1 MLFSNPHIRLSKL
14 AKWALLFY
22 LVGFSAN
29 LIYRETSNV
38 PAKNYVMSSD
48 MEGYYQYLPYFF
60 LKSKEDIKHMRWAKH
75 YENGNNLN
83 VFTCGVAIMQAPFF
97 LLAHGASK
105 YFELPADGYSSVYF
119 IFVFLATLFYVT
131 IGLIFLYKALLRF
144 FDERYALLTVV
155 LVFFATN
162 LFYYTIIVPGMSH
175 AYSFSL
181 IAVFIYFVPVFY
193 DKPTV
198 KRALLVAFPFALAVL
213 IRPTTMVAGLYFLL
227 FDVYSFKSF
236 SERLKLLA
244 EKWYLIVVMAFA
256 SFLVFVPQILYW
268 HLVTGEYF
276 VYSYQDEGF
285 TNILS
290 PHIWTVLIGSR
301 NGLFIYTPL
310 MFLSVCSLLYLVYRQ
325 RLTALGILLVMVIIV
340 YLDASWW
347 RPTFSGAAG
356 YRALIEYY
364 PLLAVPLAFLL
375 QKVLLG
381 TSKFQKIGLNSL
393 LVFFVVYNVLFAY
406 KYSHWLWWK
415 TDWQWSHFLRLVQ
428 F

>member
-1 MLFSNPHIRLSKL
+1 MICSNPHIRLSKL

-22 LVGFSAN
+22 LIGFSAN
-29 LIYRETSNV
+29 LIYRETGNV
-38 PAKNYVMSSD
+38 PAKSFVMSSD

-60 LKSKEDIKHMRWAKH
+60 LKNKDDIKHMRWAKP
-75 YENGNNLN
+75 YENGNRLN
-83 VFTCGVAIMQAPFF
+83 VFTCGVAIMQTPFF

-105 YFELPADGYSSVYF
+105 YFDLQTDGYSSVYF
-119 IFVFLATLFYVT
+119 ISVFLATLFYVT

-144 FDERYALLTVV
+144 FEERFAFLTVS

-181 IAVFIYFVPVFY
+181 IAIFIYFVPIFY

-198 KRALLVAFPFALAVL
+198 TRALLVAFPFALAVL
-213 IRPTTMVAGLYFLL
+213 IRPTTIVAGLYFLL

-236 SERLKLLA
+236 SERLKLLSQ
-244 EKWYLIVVMAFA
+244 KWYLIIVMAFV
-256 SFLVFVPQILYW
+256 SFLVFVPQMLYW

-276 VYSYQDEGF
+276 TYSYQDEGF

-290 PHIWTVLIGSR
+290 PHISTVLIGPK
-301 NGLFIYTPL
+301 NGLFLYTPL
-310 MFLSVCSLLYLVYRQ
+310 MFLAVCSLFYLVYKQ
-325 RLTALGILLVMVIIV
+325 RLTALGILVIMIIIV

-381 TSKFQKIGLNSL
+381 KSKFQKIGLNSL